1 MIPEEKQR
9 EKRKYTKRA
18 PKFFKNAMD
27 DSQEAVINDV
37 HAVEPLVTKVKIS
50 KKPVTTNSS
59 VGKKVD
65 WYAALPSV
73 EELQQRAQAQA
84 TKSKNITKPYIETI
98 DGRELVCLPFVD
110 VGIPDVVEFNYPP
123 EENPKIECPYPR
135 AARYALK
142 GIWWIL

>member
-1 MIPEEKQR
+1 
-9 EKRKYTKRA
+9 
-18 PKFFKNAMD
+18 MD
-27 DSQEAVINDV
+27 DSQEAVDGAS
-37 HAVEPLVTKVKIS
+37 HAIEPTVVTKVKVP
-50 KKPVTTNSS
+50 KKSVTTNSTL
-59 VGKKVD
+59 GKKVD

-84 TKSKNITKPYIETI
+84 AKSKNVTKPYIETV

-110 VGIPDVVEFNYPP
+110 VGIPDVVEFNYPA

-142 GIWWIL
+142 GI